1 MSGKDDKTE
10 KPTSIRR
17 RKARE
22 EGQVAQS
29 QQVSSTMALI
39 GALTTLAWVLSY
51 RDGFR
56 GFFART
62 IDLGRM
68 TDTPEAWL
76 LGLVN
81 EAGSIFSSWSLPC

>member
-1 MSGKDDKTE
+1 
-10 KPTSIRR
+10 
-17 RKARE
+17 
-22 EGQVAQS
+22 
-29 QQVSSTMALI
+29 MALI